1 MPAWVFAST
10 KGTALDSANIRH
22 LFHRVLRKA
31 GLRRIRFH
39 DLRHTYASL
48 LIQQGESLAY
58 VKEQLGHSS
67 ISVTV
72 DVYGHLVPGG
82 NRAAVD
88 RLDEPSTQQSATYT
102 QPAADSEN
110 LDEAKLLKGNGEP
123 PRNRTG
129 NLQIKSLL
137 LCQLS

>member
-1 MPAWVFAST
+1 MTKRRTLRLSHRVMAWIGKVRSVAGGATIGRRTARSVRQALESRQGADHSDRRLPHPRRVIAALEKGQDAPAWVFAST

-58 VKEQLGHSS
+58 VKSS
-67 ISVTV
+67 
-72 DVYGHLVPGG
+72 
-82 NRAAVD
+82 
-88 RLDEPSTQQSATYT
+88 
-102 QPAADSEN
+102 
-110 LDEAKLLKGNGEP
+110 
-123 PRNRTG
+123 
-129 NLQIKSLL
+129 
-137 LCQLS
+137 